1 VIYGI
6 GVDLVETPR
15 IERLLA
21 LYGERF
27 ARRVLTELEWPGYQ
41 RSNKPVLF
49 VANRFAAKEAF
60 SKAMGTGFRYPV
72 TLQNISV
79 VQNKAGK
86 PGYVPHEWADVGDA
100 VRWIRAAGGTAI
112 LAHPGRYP
120 FGSVVLRELLQL
132 FKEAGGA
139 ALEVLTSAHDAGDVR
154 RFAALAQEYELLASH
169 GSDFHDPNF
178 EPFGPGSIGAMPLQC
193 EPVWRHW
200 PALAQ

>member
-1 VIYGI
+1 MIFGI

-21 LYGERF
+21 EYGERF

-41 RSNKPVLF
+41 RTGKPVLF

-86 PGYVPHEWADVGDA
+86 PSYVLSGPLTAMMEQHEISAHHLTISDEKSMACA
-100 VRWIRAAGGTAI
+100 VAI
-112 LAHPGRYP
+112 LER
-120 FGSVVLRELLQL
+120 
-132 FKEAGGA
+132 
-139 ALEVLTSAHDAGDVR
+139 
-154 RFAALAQEYELLASH
+154 
-169 GSDFHDPNF
+169 
-178 EPFGPGSIGAMPLQC
+178 
-193 EPVWRHW
+193 
-200 PALAQ
+200 